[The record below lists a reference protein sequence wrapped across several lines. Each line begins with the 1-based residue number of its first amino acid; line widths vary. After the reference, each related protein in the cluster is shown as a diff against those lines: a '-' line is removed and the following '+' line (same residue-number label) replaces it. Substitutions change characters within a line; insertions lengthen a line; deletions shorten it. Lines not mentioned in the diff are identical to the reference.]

1 MNPKR
6 AGRGLKRSL
15 EAVGFVLAEFQPKR
29 SHGDPIR
36 DMFSVNFQDG
46 QVRILS
52 AKRMICS
59 AKEGFKKVPGGRR
72 IRSGEFLGAFGI
84 LLTSSGLLC
93 AKHNIEHLTTKNSC
107 IFPGCIWDTFD
118 KFWTTVRRT

>member
-1 MNPKR
+1 MD
-6 AGRGLKRSL
+6 SL
-15 EAVGFVLAEFQPKR
+15 HQM
-29 SHGDPIR
+29 D
-36 DMFSVNFQDG
+36 DMPRQE
-46 QVRILS
+46 RILS

-93 AKHNIEHLTTKNSC
+93 SEYNVENIIKNALAYVLCAFGILLTSSGLLCAEHNVEHLKQMFLH
-107 IFPGCIWDTFD
+107 IFWVQFD
-118 KFWTTVRRT
+118 KFWATARRT